1 MILADTNE
9 SLQKNESLTQ
19 INQIEA
25 FISLKASI
33 DGLLIH
39 GVNTS
44 TEDLQNLITHNLMYT
59 PHLQIR

>member
-1 MILADTNE
+1 MLDVESFNNYSRIFLMILADTNE

-39 GVNTS
+39 GVNT
-44 TEDLQNLITHNLMYT
+44 
-59 PHLQIR
+59 